1 MKSPSPIQIT
11 VLIAEAQP
19 IYRLGLKRLL
29 GVEEDFR
36 VVATVASG
44 PEASEAVGKFRPDLL
59 LLDWKISSR
68 HPFDIIRD
76 VRKIHPQT
84 RAVLLGESTTDE
96 EMIKAIQNGVRVVL
110 PKEAPPETLISALH
124 KAYRGETFLEGRPRA
139 PGADSLRAAPPQEAE
154 EALTARE
161 MEIISLIAQG
171 FPNKEIAARLCLSEQ
186 TIKNK
191 LRTVFDKLGV
201 SDRLE
206 LALYAIHHRLFS
218 PSASGSASN

>member
-1 MKSPSPIQIT
+1 MKSPSPVQIT
-11 VLIAEAQP
+11 ILIAEAQP

-36 VVATVASG
+36 VVAAVASG
-44 PEASEAVGKFRPDLL
+44 PEVSEAVRKFQPDLL
-59 LLDWKISSR
+59 LLDWRLSSR

-76 VRKIHPQT
+76 VRKIHPQI
-84 RAVLLGESTTDE
+84 RAVLLSESTTDE
-96 EMIKAIQNGVRVVL
+96 EMIAAIQNGVRVVL

-124 KAYRGETFLEGRPRA
+124 KAYRGETFLESRPRA
-139 PGADSLRAAPPQEAE
+139 PGTDSLRTAPPQAAE
-154 EALTARE
+154 EGLTARE

-171 FPNKEIAARLCLSEQ
+171 FPNKEIAARLYLSEQ

-218 PSASGSASN
+218 PSDTAPASN

>member
-1 MKSPSPIQIT
+1 MKSPSQVQIT
-11 VLIAEAQP
+11 ILVAEAQP

-36 VVATVASG
+36 VVAAVASG
-44 PEASEAVGKFRPDLL
+44 PEVSEAVRKFRPDLL
-59 LLDWKISSR
+59 LLDGELSNR
-68 HPFDIIRD
+68 HPFDIVRD

-84 RAVLLGESTTDE
+84 RAVLLSEFTTDE
-96 EMIKAIQNGVRVVL
+96 EMIAAIENGVRVVL

-124 KAYRGETFLEGRPRA
+124 KAHRGETFLEGPPRA
-139 PGADSLRAAPPQEAE
+139 PGTDSLRAAPPQAAE
-154 EALTARE
+154 GSLTNRE
-161 MEIISLIAQG
+161 LEIISLIAQG
-171 FPNKEIAARLCLSEQ
+171 FPNKEIAARLYLSEQ

-191 LRTVFDKLGV
+191 LRTVFAKLGV

-218 PSASGSASN
+218 PPDTGPDSN

>member
-1 MKSPSPIQIT
+1 MKSPSQLQIT
-11 VLIAEAQP
+11 ILIAEAQP

-36 VVATVASG
+36 VVAAVASG
-44 PEASEAVGKFRPDLL
+44 PEVSEEVRKFRPDLL
-59 LLDWKISSR
+59 LLDWKLSSS

-84 RAVLLGESTTDE
+84 RAVLLSEATTDE
-96 EMIKAIQNGVRVVL
+96 EIIAAIQNGVRVVL
-110 PKEAPPETLISALH
+110 PKEASPETLISALH
-124 KAYRGETFLEGRPRA
+124 KAYRDETFLQGRPRA
-139 PGADSLRAAPPQEAE
+139 PGADSIRAAPPQEAE
-154 EALTARE
+154 ESLTARE
-161 MEIISLIAQG
+161 MEIITLIAQG
-171 FPNKEIAARLCLSEQ
+171 FPNKEIAAHLYLSEQ

-191 LRTVFDKLGV
+191 LRIVFDKLGV

-218 PSASGSASN
+218 PSAGGSASK

>member
-1 MKSPSPIQIT
+1 MKSPSHLQIT
-11 VLIAEAQP
+11 ILVAEAQP

-36 VVATVASG
+36 VVAAVATG
-44 PEASEAVGKFRPDLL
+44 PAVSEAVRKFRPDLL
-59 LLDWKISSR
+59 LLCWERSTR
-68 HPFDIIRD
+68 HPFDIIRE

-84 RAVLLGESTTDE
+84 RAVLLSESTTDE
-96 EMIKAIQNGVRVVL
+96 GMIAAIQNGVRVVL

-124 KAYRGETFLEGRPRA
+124 KAYRGETFLVGRPRA

-154 EALTARE
+154 EGLTARE
-161 MEIISLIAQG
+161 LEIISLIAQG
-171 FPNKEIAARLCLSEQ
+171 FPNKEIAAHLYLSEQ

-191 LRTVFDKLGV
+191 LRIVFDKLGV

-218 PSASGSASN
+218 PPDSGSASN

>member
-1 MKSPSPIQIT
+1 MKSSSQVQIT
-11 VLIAEAQP
+11 ILVAEAQP

-36 VVATVASG
+36 VVAAVASG
-44 PEASEAVGKFRPDLL
+44 PEVSEAVRKFRPDLL
-59 LLDWKISSR
+59 LLDWELSNR
-68 HPFDIIRD
+68 HPFDIMRE

-84 RAVLLGESTTDE
+84 RAVLLSEATTDE
-96 EMIKAIQNGVRVVL
+96 EMIAAIRNGVRVVL
-110 PKEAPPETLISALH
+110 PKEAPPETLISVLH
-124 KAYRGETFLEGRPRA
+124 KAHRGETYLEARPRA
-139 PGADSLRAAPPQEAE
+139 PGADSLRSPPPQEAE
-154 EALTARE
+154 GSLTARE

-171 FPNKEIAARLCLSEQ
+171 FPNKEIAARLYLSEQ

-191 LRTVFDKLGV
+191 LRIIFDKLGV

-218 PSASGSASN
+218 PSGSGSASH